1 MKKISIITLTLCMI
15 LTMVSCKKTT
25 TVSGGSWSFKSNTYK
40 VTSGITNTADN
51 AFVVVSKDGNKYD
64 QLLFTFTTLPS
75 ADGSY
80 TIVSGAPDS
89 TGTQVQLSLTLATA
103 PSYASTMYVPNA
115 AGNATVTVSGGI
127 MKVQLPTL
135 DVVNAAD
142 ATDHSD
148 LTGTVNQTEK

>member
-1 MKKISIITLTLCMI
+1 MKKISIITLTLCMV
-15 LTMVSCKKTT
+15 LAMVSCKKTT
-25 TVSGGSWSFKSNTYK
+25 TVSGGSWSFKSATYN

-51 AFVVVSKDGNKYD
+51 AFVVISKDGNKYD

-80 TIVSGAPDS
+80 AIVPGAPDS

-103 PSYASTMYVPNA
+103 PTYAATTYLPNA

-127 MKVQLPTL
+127 MKVTLPTL
-135 DVVNAAD
+135 NMVNALD
-142 ATDHSD
+142 STDHSD